1 MNKLSFLAAFVV
13 AWSEASPDLAPLY
26 EQRAM
31 SVPLVLL
38 KSSAD
43 AAETYWIQ
51 HAYGESVVQQ
61 ANEAGVFIVFMYFPT
76 QSSCRRG
83 TTGV

>member
-1 MNKLSFLAAFVV
+1 
-13 AWSEASPDLAPLY
+13 
-26 EQRAM
+26 M

-51 HAYGESVVQQ
+51 HAYGEQVVQQ
-61 ANEAGVFIVFMYFPT
+61 ATEAGVFMYFPT
-76 QSSCRRG
+76 QSSTLRAGREQLVCEI
-83 TTGV
+83 V